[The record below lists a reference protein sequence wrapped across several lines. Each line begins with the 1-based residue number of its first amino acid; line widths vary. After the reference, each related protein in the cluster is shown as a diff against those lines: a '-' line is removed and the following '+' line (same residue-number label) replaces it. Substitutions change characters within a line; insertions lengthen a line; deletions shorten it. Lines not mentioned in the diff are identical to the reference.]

1 MSKFLLDSDILIW
14 HLRGREEFTGLLRDL
29 EKFGVPGCSALS
41 ILEVQV
47 GIRKGEENKTNLF
60 LESLRVFDVNRE
72 IANQAGGFIKDYK
85 GKGITFDLVDAV
97 IAATCLSN
105 DMILVTGNQKH
116 YPIPG
121 LKFYPFVP

>member
-14 HLRGREEFTGLLRDL
+14 HLRGRGEFTGLLRDL

-41 ILEVQV
+41 ILEVRLGV
-47 GIRKGEENKTNLF
+47 KRGEEEKTNLF
-60 LESLRVFDVNRE
+60 LGSLKVFDVNRE
-72 IANQAGGFIKDYK
+72 IANQAGGLIRGYK

-97 IAATCLSN
+97 IAATCLRN

-121 LKFYPFVP
+121 LKFYPFFP